1 MLTAMLI
8 TLREGLEAAL
18 VIAVV
23 ASFLSRT
30 GEAAARRFVWLGS
43 ALAGLLSLGAG
54 AGLFLLAGEMSDETG
69 EAFGTAVTLI
79 AVGVLTY
86 MVLWMRRHGAGVK
99 NELEEK
105 VIRAA
110 KAASP
115 LALTLLAFT
124 AVSREGLETVLFLFA
139 SSSTSGTAATVTGGV
154 AGLLLAA
161 AVGAGIYRGSSR
173 LNMKT
178 FFSLTGVLLIVLA
191 AGVLGNALGELT
203 DGLPGFFARP
213 LWNAGNWLG
222 DGSGAG
228 ALLKSLLGY
237 SSSPPLAQVLG
248 YGLYLVT
255 MLWLY
260 LRPRRQ
266 RQNLNPVA
274 ATETD

>member
-1 MLTAMLI
+1 
-8 TLREGLEAAL
+8 
-18 VIAVV
+18 
-23 ASFLSRT
+23 
-30 GEAAARRFVWLGS
+30 
-43 ALAGLLSLGAG
+43 
-54 AGLFLLAGEMSDETG
+54 
-69 EAFGTAVTLI
+69 
-79 AVGVLTY
+79 
-86 MVLWMRRHGAGVK
+86 MRRHGAGVK

-110 KAASP
+110 RAASP

-139 SSSTSGTAATVTGGV
+139 SASTSGTAATITGGI

-161 AVGAGIYRGSSR
+161 VAGAGIYRGSSR

-191 AGVLGNALGELT
+191 AGVLGNAIGELT
-203 DGLPGFFARP
+203 DGLSGFFARP
-213 LWNAGNWLG
+213 LWDAGNWLS

-248 YGLYLVT
+248 YGTYLVT

-260 LRPRRQ
+260 LRPHRQ
-266 RQNLNPVA
+266 RQNLKPA
-274 ATETD
+274 AVTEAN

>member
-54 AGLFLLAGEMSDETG
+54 AGLFLLAGEMSDEAG

-115 LALTLLAFT
+115 LALTVLAFT

-203 DGLPGFFARP
+203 NGLPGFFARP

-248 YGLYLVT
+248 YGLYLAT

-260 LRPRRQ
+260 LRPRQQ
-266 RQNLNPVA
+266 RQNLKPVA